1 MIYIYISHY
10 IYKYLIIYV
19 YHYIN
24 IYKYHYIYICI
35 YIYNISYY
43 IYTLKTFVYLLLHH
57 FSQSSQPKGCHPRPQ
72 SGQKLK
78 INGNRARD
86 GRISSRRWLE
96 NQWDSHGRSM
106 SDLLADW
113 QNGLSTIEHCP
124 WIPMIPLNI
133 APFIYHIMVF
143 LFHWFYDKIWF

>member
-1 MIYIYISHY
+1 M
-10 IYKYLIIYV
+10 
-19 YHYIN
+19 
-24 IYKYHYIYICI
+24 
-35 YIYNISYY
+35 
-43 IYTLKTFVYLLLHH
+43 YTLITFVYLLLHH

-113 QNGLSTIEHCP
+113 MGFQ
-124 WIPMIPLNI
+124 PLNI
-133 APFIYHIMVF
+133 ALEYLWSHWTLPHLFIILWY
-143 LFHWFYDKIWF
+143 FYSIDFMIKYDFKKSWNTYFPYRSQSTEGWTYIEPTRFIHQILILARA